1 MRPTTTVRFRSQN
14 FRPLRPE
21 EDQVNPG
28 VYGEE
33 LARWVATRL
42 VESGSI
48 EPRVD
53 FEDFAWLV
61 ELPFGDATA
70 WLLCANECGSDEIWM
85 IDVREAPRFLGWVRR
100 PKLPANELLDLCTKI
115 HAILAAETG
124 LSEIEWFKTGR
135 SGQEEE
141 GSPEPRF

>member
-1 MRPTTTVRFRSQN
+1 MSPTTAVRFRSKD

-33 LARWVATRL
+33 LARWVSGRL
-42 VESGSI
+42 AETEGI

-61 ELPFGDATA
+61 ELPLGDATA
-70 WLLCANECGSDEIWM
+70 WLLCANEYGSDDVWM
-85 IDVREAPRFLGWVRR
+85 IDVREAPRLLGWLRR
-100 PKLPANELLDLCTKI
+100 SKLPADAILDLCTKI
-115 HAILAAETG
+115 HTILAAEQSI
-124 LSEIEWFKTGR
+124 SEIEWFKTGKR
-135 SGQEEE
+135 GPEEAGSQE
-141 GSPEPRF
+141 PHP